1 MPDRRIL
8 VAADGSEQGAGRDL
22 ARRAERLRTGG
33 LEDDTLK
40 VAEVFEPDGVV
51 TGSTG
56 KQSLGRAVPGSVATR
71 LLHVLRRPLV
81 VVP

>member
-33 LEDDTLK
+33 LQVDTRK
-40 VAEVFEPDGVV
+40 VADVVEADLVGAGSAEMSPPRCSTCFVDHSSSFPD
-51 TGSTG
+51 
-56 KQSLGRAVPGSVATR
+56 SLYPRA
-71 LLHVLRRPLV
+71 L
-81 VVP
+81 